1 MIGSPRLRSL
11 ALTGTV
17 VVTVLLVATALILF
31 AGADPLTGLRGLV
44 EGVSSSPYRVG
55 ELLVGAVP
63 VAIVALTLIPALRA
77 GVFSVGAEGQVTI
90 GAIAATAA
98 ILGVRTL
105 TGDTAP
111 ALVYGLVGLVAGA
124 AGGAGFAL
132 LPAWLASRWRV
143 DVILSTLLLNYVATG
158 FLGWTLR
165 TWLASP
171 DATAT
176 PQSERLPDAAALPAL
191 IPGTRAHT
199 GILLVI
205 VAVVLFEWWRR
216 TSQATRVAVFAER
229 PALALRL
236 GATRART
243 LYGTMLVSGAGA
255 GVVGWMQV
263 AGTGERLLGSVSGGV
278 GFSGLAVALLGGLL
292 PVGIAAA
299 AVFFSALTVGAV
311 GMQSATGTIP
321 SSIADVIKGVL
332 LLGVAVIAASRP
344 GLVAPAHPAPAPAPD
359 DGAFSPGEIAD
370 AAAASGEP
378 VLDGEP
384 GAVAS
389 AEAEP
394 IGAAASASAD
404 EESAR

>member
-1 MIGSPRLRSL
+1 MRSLRLRSI
-11 ALTGTV
+11 ALTGAV
-17 VVTVLLVATALILF
+17 VAVVLLVATALIIF

-55 ELLVGAVP
+55 ELLLGAMP
-63 VAIVALTLIPALRA
+63 IAIVALTLIPALRA
-77 GVFSVGAEGQVTI
+77 GVFSVGAEGQVTL

-98 ILGVRTL
+98 TFGIRSL
-105 TGDTAP
+105 TGDAAP
-111 ALVYGLVGLVAGA
+111 APLYWAVGLVAGA
-124 AGGAGFAL
+124 AGGALFAL
-132 LPAWLASRWRV
+132 LPAWLAARWHV
-143 DVILSTLLLNYVATG
+143 NVILSTLLLNYVATG

-176 PQSERLPDAAALPAL
+176 PQSERLPEAAALPDL
-191 IPGTRAHT
+191 IPGTRAHI
-199 GILLVI
+199 GILLVV
-205 VAVVLFEWWRR
+205 VAVVVFEWWRR

-236 GATRART
+236 GATRERT

-255 GVVGWMQV
+255 GLVGWMQV
-263 AGTGERLLGSVSGGV
+263 AGVNERLLGSVSGGV

-292 PVGIAAA
+292 PVGIAVA

-344 GLVAPAHPAPAPAPD
+344 GLVAPAHPAPAAAPD
-359 DGAFSPGEIAD
+359 DGAFAPGERAD
-370 AAAASGEP
+370 AVAASGEP
-378 VLDGEP
+378 VLDE
-384 GAVAS
+384 
-389 AEAEP
+389 EAT
-394 IGAAASASAD
+394 
-404 EESAR
+404 R

>member
-1 MIGSPRLRSL
+1 VRSLRLRSL
-11 ALTGTV
+11 ALTGAV
-17 VVTVLLVATALILF
+17 VAVVLLVATVLILF

-55 ELLVGAVP
+55 ELLLGAMP
-63 VAIVALTLIPALRA
+63 IAIVALTLIPALRA
-77 GVFSVGAEGQVTI
+77 GVFSVGAEGQVTL

-98 ILGVRTL
+98 TFGIRSL
-105 TGDTAP
+105 TADAAP
-111 ALVYGLVGLVAGA
+111 APLYWAVGLVAGA
-124 AGGAGFAL
+124 AGGALFAL
-132 LPAWLASRWRV
+132 LPAWLAARWHV
-143 DVILSTLLLNYVATG
+143 NVILSTLLLNYVATG

-171 DATAT
+171 DTTAT
-176 PQSERLPDAAALPAL
+176 PQSERLPEAAALPDL
-191 IPGTRAHT
+191 IPGTRAHI

-205 VAVVLFEWWRR
+205 VVVVLFEWWRR

-236 GATRART
+236 GATRERT

-255 GVVGWMQV
+255 GLVGWMQV
-263 AGTGERLLGSVSGGV
+263 AGVNERLLGSVSGGV

-292 PVGIAAA
+292 PVGIAVA

-344 GLVAPAHPAPAPAPD
+344 GLVAPARPTPAAAPD
-359 DGAFSPGEIAD
+359 DGAFAPGERAD
-370 AAAASGEP
+370 AVAASGEP
-378 VLDGEP
+378 VLD
-384 GAVAS
+384 
-389 AEAEP
+389 
-394 IGAAASASAD
+394 
-404 EESAR
+404 EEITR

>member
-1 MIGSPRLRSL
+1 MSPRVRSL
-11 ALTGTV
+11 GLTGAV
-17 VVTVLLVATALILF
+17 VVAVLLVATALILF

-63 VAIVALTLIPALRA
+63 IAIVALTLIPALRA

-90 GAIAATAA
+90 GAILATAA
-98 ILGVRTL
+98 VLGLRDL
-105 TGDTAP
+105 TGDAAP
-111 ALVYGLVGLVAGA
+111 APLYWVVGMVAGA
-124 AGGAGFAL
+124 VGGATFAL
-132 LPAWLASRWRV
+132 IPAWLAARWRV
-143 DVILSTLLLNYVATG
+143 NVILSSLLLNYVAIGILG
-158 FLGWTLR
+158 FTLR

-171 DATAT
+171 DDTAT
-176 PQSERLPDAAALPAL
+176 PQSERLPEAASLPAL
-191 IPGTRAHT
+191 IPGTRAHI
-199 GILLVI
+199 GVLLVI
-205 VAVVLFEWWRR
+205 VAVVVFEWWRR

-229 PALALRL
+229 PSLALRL
-236 GATRART
+236 GATRTRT
-243 LYGTMLVSGAGA
+243 LYGTMLVSGVGA
-255 GVVGWMQV
+255 GVVGWMQI
-263 AGTGERLLGSVSGGV
+263 AGVNERLLGSVSGGV

-359 DGAFSPGEIAD
+359 DGAFAPGEIAD
-370 AAAASGEP
+370 ATAASGEP
-378 VLDGEP
+378 AVEP
-384 GAVAS
+384 
-389 AEAEP
+389 
-394 IGAAASASAD
+394 AATD
-404 EESAR
+404 TETTR